1 MKIDWNKKY
10 TTIALYVCAVVAIT
24 VVAIAICVYLPN
36 IFKGIGHFFY
46 YISPIFYG
54 LALAYLISPL
64 LKVTERKIMRYVDR
78 KQHTPYIK
86 RVICLIVTYIL
97 VTAVLV
103 LFGFLIIPELVQ
115 NYDSI
120 SRNVAENIN
129 NLYEWFRSFLK
140 RTLNITLGD
149 STDTVNSI
157 SDFVLA
163 FLTRIGSQIGRAV
176 FNTVVGLFL
185 SFFVLLHSEQ
195 LRIGAKKLLA
205 AVFPARFYN
214 GTIRTIHMADKIFGR
229 FFVGKIFDSLIIG
242 VITLAILGFLQLPFL
257 PEVFHIPYFLLIA
270 AVICITNVIPYIGPI
285 LGAIPCVLLVF
296 IDTDGGFRRALILL
310 AIIIGVQTL
319 DGNVI
324 GPKILGKTIGISSLW
339 VVVSIIVFGNFFGI
353 FGMFIAVPLFT
364 VIYNLV
370 RDMANKRL
378 KKKQLPTDTA
388 DYQDE
393 PTKQDTGFVWAE
405 QETPSPDPA
414 LLSDILDEGSLEGM
428 ERKHRTGDGKHEGGD
443 SSK

>member
-24 VVAIAICVYLPN
+24 VIAVAICVYLPN
-36 IFKGIGHFFY
+36 IFQGIGRFFY

-54 LALAYLISPL
+54 LALAYIISPL
-64 LKVTERKIMRYVDR
+64 LSLTERKIMRYVDR
-78 KQHTPYIK
+78 KQRTPYIK

-97 VTAVLV
+97 VAAVLA

-120 SRNVAENIN
+120 SHNVSVNIG
-129 NLYEWFRSFLK
+129 NLYTWLQNFLK
-140 RTLNITLGD
+140 KTFNITLSD
-149 STDTVNSI
+149 STDTVDSI
-157 SDFVLA
+157 SNFVLA

-176 FNTVVGLFL
+176 FNATVGLFL

-205 AVFPARFYN
+205 AIFPAKFYN
-214 GTIRTIHMADKIFGR
+214 GTMRTVHMADRIFGR
-229 FFVGKIFDSLIIG
+229 FFVGKIFDPLIIG
-242 VITLAILGFLQLPFL
+242 VITLAILAFLQLPFL
-257 PEVFHIPYFLLIA
+257 PAVFHMPYFLLIA

-296 IDTDGGFRRALILL
+296 IDNDGGFVRALILL
-310 AIIIGVQTL
+310 AIIIGVQAL

-370 RDMANKRL
+370 RDMANRRL
-378 KKKQLPTDTA
+378 EKKQLSTDTA
-388 DYQDE
+388 DYQGE
-393 PTKQDTGFVWAE
+393 PDQQKSGFAWEE
-405 QETPSPDPA
+405 QEAPSPDPA

-428 ERKHRTGDGKHEGGD
+428 ERKHRPNDSKHEGGD

>member
-1 MKIDWNKKY
+1 M
-10 TTIALYVCAVVAIT
+10 
-24 VVAIAICVYLPN
+24 
-36 IFKGIGHFFY
+36 
-46 YISPIFYG
+46 
-54 LALAYLISPL
+54 LA
-64 LKVTERKIMRYVDR
+64 
-78 KQHTPYIK
+78 
-86 RVICLIVTYIL
+86 
-97 VTAVLV
+97 

-120 SRNVAENIN
+120 SHNVSVNIG
-129 NLYEWFRSFLK
+129 NLYTWLQNFLK
-140 RTLNITLGD
+140 KTFNITLSD
-149 STDTVNSI
+149 STDTVDSI
-157 SDFVLA
+157 SNFVLA

-176 FNTVVGLFL
+176 FNATVGLFL

-205 AVFPARFYN
+205 AIFPAKFYN
-214 GTIRTIHMADKIFGR
+214 GAMRTVHMADRIFGR

-242 VITLAILGFLQLPFL
+242 VITLAILAFLQLPFL
-257 PEVFHIPYFLLIA
+257 PAVFHMPYFLLIA

-296 IDTDGGFRRALILL
+296 IDNDGGFVRALILL

-370 RDMANKRL
+370 RDMANRRL
-378 KKKQLPTDTA
+378 EKKQLSTDTA
-388 DYQDE
+388 DYQGE
-393 PTKQDTGFVWAE
+393 PDQHKPGFAWEE
-405 QETPSPDPA
+405 QEAPSPDPA

-428 ERKHRTGDGKHEGGD
+428 ERKHRPNDSKHEGGD